1 MFTGRECALTYS
13 EVFLIAI
20 GLSMDAF
27 AAALCKGLCL
37 RKVYFKQATLV
48 GLFFGGFQAL
58 MPVIGWFLGK
68 QFSKYI
74 ETFDHWIALALL
86 GILGGKMI
94 YEAFKE
100 EEVSCNL
107 ALDLKE
113 LTVMGVATSI
123 DALVVGITLASLKA
137 NIFSAA
143 TLIGVVTF
151 VIATIGVYIGKGF
164 GTKYK
169 KRAELIG
176 GFILIAMGIK
186 IFIEHMFM

>member
-1 MFTGRECALTYS
+1 MTYS

-48 GLFFGGFQAL
+48 GMFFGGFQAL

-68 QFSKYI
+68 QFANYI
-74 ETFDHWIALALL
+74 EAFDHWVALILL

-100 EEVSCNL
+100 EEVNCAL
-107 ALDLKE
+107 ALDMKE
-113 LTVMGVATSI
+113 LTVMGIATSV
-123 DALVVGITLASLKA
+123 DALVVGITFASLKA

-143 TLIGVVTF
+143 TVIGITTF
-151 VIATIGVYIGKGF
+151 IIATLGVYIGKSF

-186 IFIEHMFM
+186 IFVEHMFL